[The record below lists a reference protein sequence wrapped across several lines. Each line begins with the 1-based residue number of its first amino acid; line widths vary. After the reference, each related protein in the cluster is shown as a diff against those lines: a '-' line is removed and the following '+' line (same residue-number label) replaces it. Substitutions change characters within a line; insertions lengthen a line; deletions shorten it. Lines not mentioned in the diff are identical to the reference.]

1 MKILPCEPRQNVK
14 TVWIFRKTY
23 ERIEKKARGAE
34 YMGLFGRKPK
44 EGTPAFRRAM
54 AENIARRRLRY
65 AVERIDDTDII
76 IGREGGFN
84 IRDGVFIVFADSR
97 VIFRCNIDEMEAS
110 ELMSLGGAIITAPDL
125 ESGGKVRTILVHY
138 IINY

>member
-1 MKILPCEPRQNVK
+1 MDFLREICYN
-14 TVWIFRKTY
+14 I
-23 ERIEKKARGAE
+23 KKARGAE
-34 YMGLFGRKPK
+34 LMALFGRKPK

-54 AENIARRRLRY
+54 AEKIARKRMRY

-84 IRDGVFIVFADSR
+84 IRNGVFIVFADNR

-110 ELMSLGGAIITAPDL
+110 ELLSLGGAIITAPDL
-125 ESGGKVRTILVHY
+125 ESDGKIRTILVHY

>member
-1 MKILPCEPRQNVK
+1 
-14 TVWIFRKTY
+14 
-23 ERIEKKARGAE
+23 
-34 YMGLFGRKPK
+34 MGLFGRKPK

-97 VIFRCNIDEMEAS
+97 VIFRFNIDEMEAS
-110 ELMSLGGAIITAPDL
+110 ELVSLGGAIITAPDL

>member
-1 MKILPCEPRQNVK
+1 MIKYR
-14 TVWIFRKTY
+14 
-23 ERIEKKARGAE
+23 KKARGAE